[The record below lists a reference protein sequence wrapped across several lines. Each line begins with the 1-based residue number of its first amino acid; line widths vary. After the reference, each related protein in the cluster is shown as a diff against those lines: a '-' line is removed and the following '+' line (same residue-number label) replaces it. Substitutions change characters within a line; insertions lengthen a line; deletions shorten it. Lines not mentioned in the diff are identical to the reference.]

1 MFNNNLKQNKIKR
14 EKNLKIG
21 MINVGTLDDK
31 QNKHE
36 ISKKECIKTIFE
48 EDDNLDM
55 ILCNE
60 NNITEFKD
68 AKILGYPN

>member
-1 MFNNNLKQNKIKR
+1 MFNNNLKQNQIKR

-31 QNKHE
+31 QKKHE
-36 ISKKECIKTIFE
+36 FPKKECIKMIFE
-48 EDDNLDM
+48 EDENLDIM
-55 ILCNE
+55 LCIE

-68 AKILGYPN
+68 AKI

>member
-1 MFNNNLKQNKIKR
+1 MFNNNLKQNQIKR

-31 QNKHE
+31 QHKHE
-36 ISKKECIKTIFE
+36 FSKKECIKTIFE

-68 AKILGYPN
+68 EKILGYPN